1 MMDTVVLVS
10 SAVVLTVYYCL
21 LVDSPVPCYVSHLLY
36 ISLHFP
42 FAQHGIP
49 RVPDS

>member
-1 MMDTVVLVS
+1 MVTVVLVS

-21 LVDSPVPCYVSHLLY
+21 LVASNVPCLSRITVVLHL
-36 ISLHFP
+36 FA